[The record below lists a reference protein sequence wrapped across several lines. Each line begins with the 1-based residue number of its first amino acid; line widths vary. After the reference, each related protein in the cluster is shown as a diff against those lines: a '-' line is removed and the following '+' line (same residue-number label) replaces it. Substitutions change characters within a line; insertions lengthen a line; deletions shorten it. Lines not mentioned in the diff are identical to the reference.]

1 MNLRWWEMTK
11 LDHAAVDKINQK
23 IESFKHKIN
32 IEFNQKR
39 KMELTRERDDLQK
52 HTRSNR

>member
-1 MNLRWWEMTK
+1 MTK

-52 HTRSNR
+52 HTRSNRQQ